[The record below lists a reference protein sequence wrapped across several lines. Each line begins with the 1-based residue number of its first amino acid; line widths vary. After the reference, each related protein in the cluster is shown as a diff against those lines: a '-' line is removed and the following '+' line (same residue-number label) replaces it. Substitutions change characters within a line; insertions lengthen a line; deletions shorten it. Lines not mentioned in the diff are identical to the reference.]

1 MPAMAFCLFLRIWQ
15 CNTHLRLVVLSL
27 FVVNGQI
34 LGGGRRAAS
43 NFVPVNDIQS
53 IRVLKNPSETG
64 IYGVQGANGVI
75 EIQLK
80 KTEPVT
86 TVTTSIPV
94 FSEI

>member
-1 MPAMAFCLFLRIWQ
+1 M
-15 CNTHLRLVVLSL
+15 VLSL